1 MKTKWV
7 ISRSRRKLAFLN
19 QLSHGPGRPQAPPPQ
34 HPPMGLATAGAVDF
48 ADAVNTENRC
58 ASCLL
63 WQEGHS
69 GSALPITSFSKLEL
83 HSLQTYS
90 KMGIEAVVG
99 YTL

>member
-1 MKTKWV
+1 
-7 ISRSRRKLAFLN
+7 
-19 QLSHGPGRPQAPPPQ
+19 
-34 HPPMGLATAGAVDF
+34 MGWAAAGAGDF
-48 ADAVNTENRC
+48 AVSVNTENRC

-69 GSALPITSFSKLEL
+69 GSVLPITIVSKLEL

-90 KMGIEAVVG
+90 KMGIKAVVR